1 VIACLVALGVAAL
14 LSLDP
19 WAEQSVTPRLNVAP
33 EPGVS
38 LGDAVAVPPGRR
50 LAVAEGRPAGAP
62 AGSFAAER
70 RAEEGAAQPRP
81 GVAPAHAVASR
92 PVSPAAGTPGET
104 SPAPAAAP
112 EPSPAP
118 VAVPV
123 AAPSPPPEPAAP
135 SPTRA
140 PTGPAGAG
148 HGPIGA
154 GAGPGEAPES
164 AIEVE
169 DGGEYAL
176 AFDFLLQPAA
186 YRAPGDENLIVRFS
200 GESGVPTFGLQ
211 LWDDD
216 EGRRGLWSSG
226 EAMGGERFLT
236 PLGEGVWH
244 QAVVSFQAS
253 SEGEGFYVLLLDD
266 RPVDVRAGVSLLDPG
281 SDSAEVETG
290 LFRDGERVVDSPDV
304 LFGPA
309 RLGETLESVIP

>member
-19 WAEQSVTPRLNVAP
+19 WAEQSVAPTLNVAP
-33 EPGVS
+33 QPGIS
-38 LGDAVAVPPGRR
+38 LGDAVAVSPGRR

-62 AGSFAAER
+62 AGGFAAER
-70 RAEEGAAQPRP
+70 RVKEGATQPRP
-81 GVAPAHAVASR
+81 GVAPARVVASR
-92 PVSPAAGTPGET
+92 PPAGAPGGT
-104 SPAPAAAP
+104 SPTPAAAP
-112 EPSPAP
+112 EPTPAP

-123 AAPSPPPEPAAP
+123 AAPSPPPEPAVSP
-135 SPTRA
+135 PTRA
-140 PTGPAGAG
+140 PAGPAAGG

-176 AFDFLLQPAA
+176 AFDFLLQPTA

-211 LWDDD
+211 LWDDGS
-216 EGRRGLWSSG
+216 GRRGLWSSG
-226 EAMGGERFLT
+226 EAMGGERFLA
-236 PLGEGVWH
+236 PLEEGVWH
-244 QAVVSFQAS
+244 RAVVSFQAS

-266 RPVDVRAGVSLLDPG
+266 RPVDVRAGISLIDPE

-290 LFRDGERVVDSPDV
+290 LFRDGERVAGSPDV
-304 LFGPA
+304 LVGPA

>member
-1 VIACLVALGVAAL
+1 MIACLVALGVAAL

-19 WAEQSVTPRLNVAP
+19 WAEDSVAP
-33 EPGVS
+33 KLDIAPELGPVA
-38 LGDAVAVPPGRR
+38 LGDAVAVSPGRR
-50 LAVAEGRPAGAP
+50 LAVAEGRPAGVPRGRVVAK
-62 AGSFAAER
+62 R
-70 RAEEGAAQPRP
+70 NVDEGAAGPQL
-81 GVAPAHAVASR
+81 GVAQTRVVTSQPISPPA
-92 PVSPAAGTPGET
+92 G
-104 SPAPAAAP
+104 APSEPSLEPAAP

-123 AAPSPPPEPAAP
+123 AAPSPPPEAAAP

-140 PTGPAGAG
+140 PTGPAGGG

-164 AIEVE
+164 AIKVE

-176 AFDFLLQPAA
+176 AFDFFLQPIA

-200 GESGVPTFGLQ
+200 GESSVPTFGLQ

-236 PLGEGVWH
+236 PLEEGVWH

-253 SEGEGFYVLLLDD
+253 SEGDGFYVLLLDG
-266 RPVDVRAGVSLLDPG
+266 RPVDVRAGVSLIDPG
-281 SDSAEVETG
+281 SDSAQVEIG
-290 LFRDGERVVDSPDV
+290 LFRDGERAVDSSDV